1 MKAYP
6 VYPQRQSEL
15 LDGIW
20 DFAWL
25 GDGLRF
31 EEIRTSTIHYERMM
45 AVPGVFDAG
54 PELAGQRGVGVYR
67 RAVYTGLK
75 AGRMRLRFGGMGLRA
90 RVFWDG
96 LEIGT
101 TELAYSG
108 VQFDFDAGEGAHHEL
123 VVAVDNRIPE
133 NPPILFSPEYDFYG
147 YGGIYRSVEMER
159 LPSAHLNRVQVRTI
173 DLEKRKIRLKISV
186 EGVKSDDLDFTVV
199 FDEKEPVAFK
209 RPVVDGC
216 VTVDLSVPRGKVW
229 SPQMPNLHTVT
240 VAIAGDCI
248 TERFGLRT
256 VEARNGR
263 ILLNGQPL
271 LLRGL
276 NRHEAHP
283 ELGPALPPSI
293 MIEDL
298 QYLRDMGC
306 NFIRGAHYPM
316 NQQFLDLCDQM
327 GFLVWEESLGWG
339 DDEGRISDEHF
350 MDLQEKQ
357 TRLMVRNSIN
367 HPSVIIWAFL
377 NEACSQSPVSRPL
390 YERLTRAIRQED
402 SSRLL
407 SYASNRTIPPTS
419 YSPSRRKKGT
429 RVEVADLNFD
439 LVDVISVNL
448 YPGWLSDIDWE
459 TIRPLDMVG
468 ERLAELAEDFS
479 AVKYKDKPVLISE
492 IGAASLPGCHD
503 RLRSYWSEEYQ
514 ADLVSE
520 AIRGVFSQDRFSGV
534 AIWQMYDTR
543 TFANGTRKARGFNN
557 AGVLDEYRRPKLAYD
572 VVKELYGKR
581 SESDDKPET
590 VKKVSRVSRLPK
602 VKKVAP
608 LDQTDRLPTVTTNAN
623 WRD

>member
-6 VYPQRQSEL
+6 IYPQRQSEL
-15 LDGIW
+15 LDGVW

-25 GDGLRF
+25 GESLRF
-31 EEIRTSTIHYERMM
+31 EEIAPQSITYKGVM

-54 PELAGQRGVGVYR
+54 PELAGQRGVGLYR
-67 RAVYTGLK
+67 RTVYTGLK
-75 AGRMRLRFGGMGLRA
+75 PGRIRLRFGGMGLRA
-90 RVFWDG
+90 RIFWDG
-96 LEIGT
+96 LEIGA

-108 VQFDFDAGEGAHHEL
+108 VQFDFDAGKGPHHEL

-133 NPPILFSPEYDFYG
+133 NPPLLFSPEYDFYG

-159 LPSAHLNRVQVRTI
+159 LPSAHLNRVQVHTI
-173 DLEKRKIRLKISV
+173 DLEKRKVRLKISV
-186 EGVKSDDLDFTVV
+186 DGVSSDELDFTVV

-209 RPVVDGC
+209 RPVVDGW
-216 VTVDLSVPRGKVW
+216 VTVDLSVPRGRVW
-229 SPQMPNLHTVT
+229 SPETPNLHTVT

-256 VEARNGR
+256 IEARKGR

-283 ELGPALPPSI
+283 ELGPALPTSI

-316 NQQFLDLCDQM
+316 NQQFLDLCDRM

-339 DDEGRISDEHF
+339 DDEARVSDEHF
-350 MDLQEKQ
+350 MELQEMQ

-377 NEACSQSPVSRPL
+377 NEACSQSPASRPL

-402 SSRLL
+402 PSRLL

-429 RVEVADLNFD
+429 RVKVADLNFD

-459 TIRPLDMVG
+459 TIRPLDMVS

-479 AVKYKDKPVLISE
+479 TAKYKDKPVLISE

-514 ADLVSE
+514 ADLVGE
-520 AIRGVFSQDRFSGV
+520 AIRSVFSQNRFSGV

-557 AGVLDEYRRPKLAYD
+557 AGVLDEYRRPKLAYE
-572 VVKELYGKR
+572 VVKELYGKSKR
-581 SESDDKPET
+581 TDSKLASA
-590 VKKVSRVSRLPK
+590 KKAAVVSRRPSVSQL
-602 VKKVAP
+602 AA
-608 LDQTDRLPTVTTNAN
+608 LDPENCVPTTATSGN
-623 WRD
+623 WRG